1 LAGVKDKVR
10 EKMLF
15 NIRLAQVRTDPELL
29 KKLNDNIWEFRTRY
43 GSDQYR
49 LLAFWDK
56 RSTTGTLVIV
66 SHGFVKKTDK
76 VPGREILRAERAREK
91 YFSST

>member
-1 LAGVKDKVR
+1 MVARFEVKLMEEAKDYLTGVDEKVR

-15 NIRLAQVRTDPELL
+15 NIRLARFRNDPDLL

-43 GSDQYR
+43 GGNQYR

-56 RSTTGTLVIV
+56 RTPTGTMIIV
-66 SHGFVKKTDK
+66 SM
-76 VPGREILRAERAREK
+76 A
-91 YFSST
+91 S